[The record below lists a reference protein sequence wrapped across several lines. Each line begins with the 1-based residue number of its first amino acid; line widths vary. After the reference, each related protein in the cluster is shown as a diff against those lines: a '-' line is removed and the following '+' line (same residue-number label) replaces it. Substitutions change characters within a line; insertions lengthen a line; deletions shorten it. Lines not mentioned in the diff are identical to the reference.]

1 MPHSRSRRLHRYLCS
16 LATVGL
22 ACLALTTDAS
32 AARSKKAVARR
43 ASAALAKAA
52 AAVTS
57 PARVQPL
64 VDAMRVELE
73 LVDYDVTVEVVP
85 DNPLKASVTPVKGSE
100 RAFRLSIDKA
110 FLKRLNQAE
119 LRTVI
124 AHELGHV
131 WIYTHHPY
139 LQTEQGANEIALL
152 AVPRKSLEDLYGKV
166 WASGTEAGTLQ
177 RLPAVATTIIG
188 PKSKR

>member
-1 MPHSRSRRLHRYLCS
+1 MLHSRSRRLPHYLCIIAA
-16 LATVGL
+16 LGL
-22 ACLALTTDAS
+22 SCLALTTDAS

-64 VDAMRVELE
+64 LDAMCAQLD
-73 LVDYDVTVEVVP
+73 LDYDVTVEVVD
-85 DNPLKASVTPVKGSE
+85 DNPLKASVAPIKGSE

-110 FLKRLNQAE
+110 FLRRLNQAE
-119 LRTVI
+119 LRTVL

-139 LQTEQGANEIALL
+139 LQTEEGANEFALL
-152 AVPRKSLEDLYGKV
+152 VVPRSSIEQLYGKV
-166 WASGTEAGTLQ
+166 WQNATEAGTLQ

-188 PKSKR
+188 PQPKK